1 MSDTQWPRFMVF
13 QQAGQGKPVLH
24 NGSVHAPDIEM
35 AMLNARDVFVRRPE
49 ASELWVVPADA
60 IYSKTREELNASV
73 IARKAQPDEAIS
85 QAKQQTYYIFGKLSE
100 PTQAEL
106 LGEVNA
112 SSAETAL
119 EAGVEKFSNREI
131 LRWWVFPVS
140 AAVKSSAKDADPMF
154 GTARDRKFTDQA
166 EYPVVT
172 LMRQLRAKGR
182 LEE

>member
-13 QQAGQGKPVLH
+13 QQTGQGEPVLH

-49 ASELWVVPADA
+49 ACELWVVPAEV
-60 IYSKTREELNASV
+60 IYSKTREELS
-73 IARKAQPDEAIS
+73 IEPPKKADQ
-85 QAKQQTYYIFGKLSE
+85 QANQLEDYYVFAKLSE
-100 PTQAEL
+100 QSQAEL

-112 SSAETAL
+112 DSAEAAL
-119 EAGVEKFSNREI
+119 QVGIGKFSGRDV
-131 LRWWVFPVS
+131 LRWWVFPV
-140 AAVKSSAKDADPMF
+140 AAVVKSSAKDADPMF
-154 GTARDRKFTDQA
+154 GTARGRKFTDQA

-172 LMRQLRAKGR
+172 LMRQLRSKGR

>member
-13 QQAGQGKPVLH
+13 QQAGQGKTIVY

-49 ASELWVVPADA
+49 ASELWVVRADA
-60 IYSKTREELNASV
+60 IFSKTREELTASV
-73 IARKAQPDEAIS
+73 IARSAKSDEATS
-85 QAKQQTYYIFGKLSE
+85 QLEMQSYYVFGKLSE
-100 PTQAEL
+100 PSQAEL
-106 LGEVNA
+106 LTEFKA
-112 SSAETAL
+112 SSVEAAL
-119 EAGVEKFSNREI
+119 QMAVEKFSDRKV

-140 AAVKSSAKDADPMF
+140 AVVKSSPKDADPMF

-172 LMRQLRAKGR
+172 LMRQLRAKGH

>member
-1 MSDTQWPRFMVF
+1 MSDTQWPRFTVF
-13 QQAGQGKPVLH
+13 QQAGQGEPVLH

-60 IYSKTREELNASV
+60 IYSMTREEILT
-73 IARKAQPDEAIS
+73 KAVKQTDQPTNGLKD
-85 QAKQQTYYIFGKLSE
+85 YYVFGKLSE
-100 PTQAEL
+100 PSQAEL
-106 LGEVNA
+106 LGEFNA
-112 SSAETAL
+112 GSAEAAL
-119 EAGVEKFSNREI
+119 QASMEKFSAREI
-131 LRWWVFPVS
+131 LRWLVFPVS
-140 AAVKSSAKDADPMF
+140 AVVKSSAKDADPMF
-154 GTARDRKFTDQA
+154 GTARDRKYTDQA

>member
-1 MSDTQWPRFMVF
+1 MVF
-13 QQAGQGKPVLH
+13 QQAGQGEPVLH

-60 IYSKTREELNASV
+60 IYSKTREELSTSGDDKSV
-73 IARKAQPDEAIS
+73 DQPINRLIDF
-85 QAKQQTYYIFGKLSE
+85 YVFGKLSE
-100 PTQAEL
+100 QSQAEH

-112 SSAETAL
+112 NSSVSAL
-119 EAGVEKFSNREI
+119 QAGIEKYADRAV

-140 AAVKSSAKDADPMF
+140 AVVKSSPKDADPMF
-154 GTARDRKFTDQA
+154 ATARDRKFTDQA

>member
-13 QQAGQGKPVLH
+13 QQAGQGEPVLH
-24 NGSVHAPDIEM
+24 NGSVHAPDTEI

-49 ASELWVVPADA
+49 ASELWVVPAA
-60 IYSKTREELNASV
+60 EVYSRTREEISV
-73 IARKAQPDEAIS
+73 EPAKKSEKQPNGLAN
-85 QAKQQTYYIFGKLSE
+85 YYVFGKLSQ
-100 PTQAEL
+100 PSQAEL
-106 LGEVNA
+106 LGDVNA
-112 SSAETAL
+112 HSAEAAL
-119 EAGVEKFSNREI
+119 DVAIEKFADREV

-172 LMRQLRAKGR
+172 LMRQLRAKGH

>member
-1 MSDTQWPRFMVF
+1 MTDTQWPRFMVF
-13 QQAGQGKPVLH
+13 QQAGQSEPVLH
-24 NGSVHAPDIEM
+24 NGSVHASDIEM

-49 ASELWVVPADA
+49 ASELWVVPVDQ
-60 IYSKTREELNASV
+60 IYSRTREELALSKNEKIIDQSINRLIDFYV
-73 IARKAQPDEAIS
+73 
-85 QAKQQTYYIFGKLSE
+85 FGKLSE
-100 PTQAEL
+100 PSQAEL

-112 SSAETAL
+112 SSAEA
-119 EAGVEKFSNREI
+119 AMKAAVEKFSDRDV

-140 AAVKSSAKDADPMF
+140 SAVKSLAKDANSMF

-172 LMRQLRAKGR
+172 LMRQLRSKGR